1 MNHCPSCGQPV
12 EKEPICGSCGYVAI
26 DGHAGRSELTGVTAG
41 VRSADAPIA
50 AAPPPTTHAP
60 TPKRSHV
67 SVLLVAIAISGVGS
81 LMLLAS
87 ATRSPD
93 TASTASPV
101 PAGAD
106 TPRSPANTTLAGTP
120 AAAPVVDVELQTP
133 RSSARWMA
141 SPLSRR
147 GRAGATGAI
156 FELAADEDIKVW
168 RNRVRPVLTVRCAG
182 KSTEVFVMTHSAAS
196 IENNSSLHTVQV
208 AFDAAGPDVQ
218 TWEHSVDH
226 DALFAP
232 NGRALARQIAG
243 ARSMSFTFT
252 PFNAASAEAHFSVAG
267 FDTQLSSAAAKS
279 CG

>member
-12 EKEPICGSCGYVAI
+12 DKEPICGSCGYVAI
-26 DGHAGRSELTGVTAG
+26 DGHAVRSELAG
-41 VRSADAPIA
+41 VAAVRPADTPMA
-50 AAPPPTTHAP
+50 AAPPPTANAP
-60 TPKRSHV
+60 TPKRSRA
-67 SVLLVAIAISGVGS
+67 SVLLIAIAISGVGS

-93 TASTASPV
+93 TAATTAPV

-106 TPRSPANTTLAGTP
+106 IPRSPENTALASTT
-120 AAAPVVDVELQTP
+120 AAAPVVDVETQTP

-147 GRAGATGAI
+147 GRAGASGAI

-182 KSTEVFVMTHSAAS
+182 KATEVFVMTYSAAS

-232 NGRALARQIAG
+232 NGRALARKIAS
-243 ARSMSFTFT
+243 ARNMSFTFT
-252 PFNAASAEAHFSVAG
+252 PFNAAPVEAHFSVAG
-267 FDTQLSSAAAKS
+267 FDTQLGSAAAKS